1 MVALMNLGHPRL
13 LVVILV
19 VTAVVDTCR
28 DGVVVVLAMVAMM
41 RLEMPMVLFVMAAMV
56 TAVMAAMVAP
66 VMAAM
71 VTAVM
76 AGMVTAMV
84 TLVVA
89 TMMAA
94 MMTLVMAAMM
104 TLVMGSMM
112 TMVFAMV
119 FAFVVLGMVSMVLV
133 VRFGIETNTSHVV
146 HTVCLGLV
154 LAQMQANRVRR
165 DMTSVVAL
173 DSLMLTER
181 QVWLHFEAVAGRCEQ
196 DGSGVGQVRVMMQV
210 P

>member
-1 MVALMNLGHPRL
+1 MMRAAGDKRVNVRPRPAIFVAHQPANVHLARLIKRRIVIVGQVGMVALMNLGHPRL

-28 DGVVVVLAMVAMM
+28 DGMVVVLAMVAMM
-41 RLEMPMVLFVMAAMV
+41 RLVMPMVLL
-56 TAVMAAMVAP
+56 

-76 AGMVTAMV
+76 AGMTTMVTAAVMAGMVTAMMATMV
-84 TLVVA
+84 TLVMA

-94 MMTLVMAAMM
+94 MMTLVMASMM

-119 FAFVVLGMVSMVLV
+119 FVFEVLAMVFVVLGMVLV
-133 VRFGIETNTSHVV
+133 VRFGIETNPSHVV
-146 HTVCLGLV
+146 HTV
-154 LAQMQANRVRR
+154 
-165 DMTSVVAL
+165 
-173 DSLMLTER
+173 
-181 QVWLHFEAVAGRCEQ
+181 
-196 DGSGVGQVRVMMQV
+196 
-210 P
+210 